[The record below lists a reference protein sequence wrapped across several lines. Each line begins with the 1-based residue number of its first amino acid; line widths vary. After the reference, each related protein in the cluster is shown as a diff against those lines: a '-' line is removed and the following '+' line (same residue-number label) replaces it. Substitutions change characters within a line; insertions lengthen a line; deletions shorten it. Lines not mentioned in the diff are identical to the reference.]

1 VATPQR
7 EVENLLSSFL
17 QRQEALATTL
27 LVTVVGVA
35 SMLLGLLFTWN
46 RVLSEQIERHT
57 RNLNAA
63 HSRLESTFEELLAAK
78 KMAAVGHLALGLAH
92 EIRNP
97 LSAIQMN
104 MQMIRKKINP
114 AGILRENFSIVEG
127 EIQRLN
133 DFLKDVMDFAK
144 SRPLRLRSAE
154 VGEIVSR
161 LTGLMNQ
168 RLKTLQI
175 RTEIHIESPLN
186 LICDPEQ
193 IYQVLLNLILN
204 AIEAMEKVTG
214 ERRLTIAASIRNGMV
229 LIRVS
234 DTGTGIPPE
243 KREQLFDP
251 LFTTRASGGGL
262 GLSILQTIVLRHGG
276 SVSVESE
283 PGHGSAFTV
292 TLPLEGPAKT
302 GDPHL

>member
-1 VATPQR
+1 
-7 EVENLLSSFL
+7 
-17 QRQEALATTL
+17 
-27 LVTVVGVA
+27 
-35 SMLLGLLFTWN
+35 
-46 RVLSEQIERHT
+46 
-57 RNLNAA
+57 
-63 HSRLESTFEELLAAK
+63 
-78 KMAAVGHLALGLAH
+78 
-92 EIRNP
+92 
-97 LSAIQMN
+97 
-104 MQMIRKKINP
+104 
-114 AGILRENFSIVEG
+114 
-127 EIQRLN
+127 
-133 DFLKDVMDFAK
+133 
-144 SRPLRLRSAE
+144 
-154 VGEIVSR
+154 
-161 LTGLMNQ
+161 MNQ

-302 GDPHL
+302 GDPHV